1 MNLSG
6 RKWQKPVQK
15 LDDRDAFVISKC
27 LKNYML
33 VTGEQID
40 SGLFYILPLY
50 NFFLFIFLSTDL
62 DMSYNH
68 ITDEGVKHIA
78 DLLRVRKVNSPY
90 LCGPGQKLTSYF
102 TEFHL

>member
-1 MNLSG
+1 
-6 RKWQKPVQK
+6 
-15 LDDRDAFVISKC
+15 
-27 LKNYML
+27 ML
-33 VTGEQID
+33 VTGEQKD
-40 SGLFYILPLY
+40 SGLFYIFPLY
-50 NFFLFIFLSTDL
+50 NFFLFIFPSTDL

-78 DLLRVRKVNSPY
+78 DLLRVRKVKSPY